1 LNDLFIKLKGFEAWM
16 SMRSTLLFAA
26 ILFSGTPVGAQ
37 GGDRPTGVP
46 WPIWNGQNHQPRQDQ
61 LDALHERDVTPKE
74 SEEIDRLYMQLE
86 KSTPQIPRSPH
97 EAK

>member
-1 LNDLFIKLKGFEAWM
+1 M
-16 SMRSTLLFAA
+16 STRRTLLFIAL
-26 ILFSGTPVGAQ
+26 LFSDAPVVAQ

-86 KSTPQIPRSPH
+86 KCSQPFLRSCPS
-97 EAK
+97 EDGTTITSRLRGS

>member
-1 LNDLFIKLKGFEAWM
+1 MK
-16 SMRSTLLFAA
+16 SVLLFAA
-26 ILFSGTPVGAQ
+26 LLFSGTPVGAQ
-37 GGDRPTGVP
+37 GDARPTGVP

-61 LDALHERDVTPKE
+61 LDALHEREVTPKE

-97 EAK
+97 TAK